1 VSRSGGVMRCR
12 KCGEAAVINMRHHRL
27 ALCGEHYLEWF
38 LAQTE
43 RTILEFKMFA
53 PQDRILVAVSGG
65 KDSLSLW
72 DVLLRLGYQ
81 ADGLYIN
88 LGIDGGLHYSDQSH
102 EKAAAFAAQ
111 WPGVRLHVASVREEH
126 GLSIPELARKKHR
139 KDKPCSVC
147 GLVKR
152 HTMNRVALEGGY
164 SVLATGHNLDD
175 EAAVLMQNVLHW
187 QTGYLARQYP
197 VLEEGEGL
205 ARKVKP
211 LCRFYEREVAA
222 YALVRGIDY
231 IYDECPYAV
240 GAKTIYYKELLNRLE
255 GESPGVKHTFYMGFL
270 RARDEGRLIV
280 PREDDLAALH
290 PCLRCGQPT
299 TAPLICS
306 FCRLWE
312 GAPLP
317 APALAP
323 TSS

>member
-1 VSRSGGVMRCR
+1 MSGMRCQ
-12 KCGEAAVINMRHHRL
+12 KCGETAVINMRHHRL

-38 LAQTE
+38 IAQTE
-43 RTILEFKMFA
+43 RTIERFAMFTRA
-53 PQDRILVAVSGG
+53 DRILVAVSGG

-88 LGIDGGLHYSDQSH
+88 LGIDGGLGYSDTSH
-102 EKAAAFAAQ
+102 EKAAAFAAG
-111 WPGVRLHVASVREEH
+111 WPGVRLHVASVPAEH
-126 GLSIPELARKKHR
+126 GLSIPELARKKR
-139 KDKPCSVC
+139 RTGRPCSVC

-164 SVLATGHNLDD
+164 NVLATGHNLDD

-211 LCRFYEREVAA
+211 LCRFYEREAAA

-231 IYDECPYAV
+231 IYDECPHAV
-240 GAKTIYYKELLNRLE
+240 GAKTIYYKEILNRLE
-255 GESPGVKHTFYMGFL
+255 AESPGAKHALYMEFL
-270 RARDEGRLIV
+270 RARDEGRLVI
-280 PREDDLAALH
+280 PREDDLSLLH
-290 PCLRCGQPT
+290 PCQRCGQPT
-299 TAPLICS
+299 TAPVICS

-312 GAPLP
+312 GAPVPEP
-317 APALAP
+317 A
-323 TSS
+323 